1 VLLFRNNE
9 IEFLSHISSLKL
21 DNVLGISSMAHAPWD
36 TLGPSLTIVPVKATI
51 IKVLISKT
59 VNIKSSSFSLPWKL
73 LAKKKS
79 PTDAY
84 TRYVPFES
92 NPQYHTPTPIEY

>member
-1 VLLFRNNE
+1 
-9 IEFLSHISSLKL
+9 
-21 DNVLGISSMAHAPWD
+21 MAHAPWD
-36 TLGPSLTIVPVKATI
+36 TLGPSLTIVPVKGTI

-79 PTDAY
+79 PT
-84 TRYVPFES
+84 
-92 NPQYHTPTPIEY
+92 